1 MDRAMQAAM
10 QTMQRTR
17 RTLQGTKPDP
27 LTPDALNLLEQFGT
41 TVTVPRS
48 HEIYGQGEPTESCW
62 RIISGCVRT
71 AKFLEDGRRQVGE
84 FLWVGDLLGMDDLDV
99 HAFNAEAVT
108 DVTLRR
114 YPRRMVEVLAQ
125 SHTGL
130 ALRLRTVAVAN
141 LQRTYQ
147 QMALLSRTTAIQRIA
162 SFLLDMHRRSTATDQ
177 QVVGVPMS
185 RTDIA
190 DHLGLTIET
199 VSRAFARLQRDGIIA
214 VLRSGFELLDRVAL
228 LKLTHES

>member
-1 MDRAMQAAM
+1 
-10 QTMQRTR
+10 
-17 RTLQGTKPDP
+17 
-27 LTPDALNLLEQFGT
+27 
-41 TVTVPRS
+41 
-48 HEIYGQGEPTESCW
+48 
-62 RIISGCVRT
+62 
-71 AKFLEDGRRQVGE
+71 LEDGRRQIGE

>member
-1 MDRAMQAAM
+1 
-10 QTMQRTR
+10 
-17 RTLQGTKPDP
+17 
-27 LTPDALNLLEQFGT
+27 
-41 TVTVPRS
+41 
-48 HEIYGQGEPTESCW
+48 
-62 RIISGCVRT
+62 
-71 AKFLEDGRRQVGE
+71 
-84 FLWVGDLLGMDDLDV
+84 MDDLDV

-130 ALRLRTVAVAN
+130 ALRLRTVAVTN
-141 LQRTYQ
+141 LRRAYQ
-147 QMALLSRTTAIQRIA
+147 QMALLSRKTAIERIA
-162 SFLLDMHRRSTATDQ
+162 SFLLDMHRRSTATDRRI
-177 QVVGVPMS
+177 VDVPMN

-199 VSRAFARLQRDGIIA
+199 VSRAFARLQRDGTIA
-214 VLRSGFELLDRVAL
+214 VLRSGFELLNHVAL